1 MLGSAGTDE
10 AAEGRVPSELRL
22 TKAGREL
29 LVTAV
34 SRFALGL
41 ILVFALFPIW
51 MMVMNSFK
59 PRSAVMTENPSLV
72 PRTFHP
78 SNYVEMWSR
87 FPLVEYFTNSLIIAS
102 ATTVVSLLVA
112 SLAAYAF
119 SRYDFPGKSKL
130 ELSILGTQM
139 IPGVLILLPMY
150 LLFINVQIHVGLPMK
165 DTYHGLVFLY
175 STFTVPFAIWMLRGY
190 FDTIPEALEEAARI
204 DGCTRLGAL
213 FRVVMPLAA
222 PGIAATGMFV
232 FLMAFNEVLFASVL
246 GSENVTPFAIG
257 IQQFETQSQT
267 YWGQMMAAST
277 VATVPLLLL
286 FVLFQK
292 PIVAGLTTGSVKE

>member
-1 MLGSAGTDE
+1 MWGALRTEDE
-10 AAEGRVPSELRL
+10 GGQIPDSFRL
-22 TKAGREL
+22 TTDGREL
-29 LVTAV
+29 IVDTF

-41 ILVFALFPIW
+41 ILLFALFPIW

-59 PRSAVMTENPSLV
+59 SRSQVMAENPTLI
-72 PRTFHP
+72 PTEFHI
-78 SNYVEMWSR
+78 SNYFEMWQR
-87 FPLVEYFTNSLIIAS
+87 FPLFDYFLNSLIIAS
-102 ATTVVSLLVA
+102 VTTVVTILVA

-119 SRYDFPGKSKL
+119 SRYDFPGKTKF

-150 LLFINVQIHVGLPMK
+150 LLFINIQMRVGLPMK
-165 DTYHGLVFLY
+165 DTYHGLIFLY
-175 STFTVPFAIWMLRGY
+175 STFTIPFAIWMLRGY
-190 FDTIPEALEEAARI
+190 FDTIPNALGEAARI

-222 PGIAATGMFV
+222 PGIAATSMFV
-232 FLMAFNEVLFASVL
+232 FLLAFNEVLFASVL
-246 GSENVTPFAIG
+246 GSDSVTPFAIG
-257 IQQFETQSQT
+257 IQEFQTQTQT

-277 VATVPLLLL
+277 VATIPLLFL

-292 PIVAGLTTGSVKE
+292 PIVSGLTSGSVKH

>member
-1 MLGSAGTDE
+1 MLSALRREDEGGRIPETWRLSTD
-10 AAEGRVPSELRL
+10 
-22 TKAGREL
+22 GREL
-29 LVTAV
+29 LFDAF

-41 ILVFALFPIW
+41 VLLFALFPIW

-59 PRSAVMTENPSLV
+59 SRSQVMTENPTLIPSE
-72 PRTFHP
+72 FHV
-78 SNYVEMWSR
+78 SNYFEMWQR
-87 FPLVEYFTNSLIIAS
+87 FPLLDYFLNSLIIAS
-102 ATTVVSLLVA
+102 VTTVVTILIA

-119 SRYDFPGKSKL
+119 SRYDFPGKGKL

-150 LLFINVQIHVGLPMK
+150 LLFINIQMQVGIPMK
-165 DTYHGLVFLY
+165 DTYHGLIFLY
-175 STFTVPFAIWMLRGY
+175 STFTIPFAIWMLRGY
-190 FDTIPEALEEAARI
+190 FDTIPKALGEAARI

-222 PGIAATGMFV
+222 PGIAATSMFV
-232 FLMAFNEVLFASVL
+232 FLLAFNEVLFASVL
-246 GSENVTPFAIG
+246 GSDTVTPFAIG
-257 IQQFETQSQT
+257 IQEFQTQTQT

-277 VATVPLLLL
+277 VATIPLLFL

-292 PIVAGLTTGSVKE
+292 PIVSGLTSGSVKH